1 MRNWIGL
8 ASLLVAAWLL
18 YVGTRQRN
26 RVMAPMR
33 DAQTAGATA
42 QPLHPSLVFARDLF
56 RPLVIGALIF
66 LAIKTTAAY
75 LLLDGNRF
83 FSWFDLVGFLLFL
96 AAYGA
101 WLVLKTSYRDV
112 PTPVVTAAAPEPMRV
127 AERVIQISPA
137 RELETQLDGQHR
149 VKANPRMQAAAE

>member
-18 YVGTRQRN
+18 YVGMQQRN
-26 RVMAPMR
+26 RVMAQVR
-33 DAQTAGATA
+33 DAQTTGATA
-42 QPLHPSLVFARDLF
+42 QPLHPSLVFASDLF

-83 FSWFDLVGFLLFL
+83 FSWFDLGGFLLFL
-96 AAYGA
+96 AAYA
-101 WLVLKTSYRDV
+101 FWLVLKTSYRDV
-112 PTPVVTAAAPEPMRV
+112 PAAVVTAADREPT
-127 AERVIQISPA
+127 RVIQVSPA

-149 VKANPRMQAAAE
+149 VRVNPRMQAAAE

>member
-18 YVGTRQRN
+18 NVGMRQRN
-26 RVMAPMR
+26 RVMAQMR
-33 DAQTAGATA
+33 DAQITGATA

-56 RPLVIGALIF
+56 RPLVIGALFF

-75 LLLDGNRF
+75 VLLDGSRF
-83 FSWFDLVGFLLFL
+83 FSWFDVGGFLLFL

-101 WLVLKTSYRDV
+101 WLVLKTSYRAM
-112 PTPVVTAAAPEPMRV
+112 PTPVPTAVTREPMQIEERATQVTAT
-127 AERVIQISPA
+127 
-137 RELETQLDGQHR
+137 RELE
-149 VKANPRMQAAAE
+149 MM